1 MSRTPCTSHPSRPTR
16 PSRTPLLSATSRRS
30 RWAALLCVPAAILLA
45 LTPSTASAYPD
56 PGTVT
61 GATVVHD
68 PTMIRTSGGRYL
80 LYATGGGISYRTST
94 DRRTYSA
101 GGDAFSGRPGWWSS
115 YGTTEAWAPD
125 ISYQGGQYL
134 MYYAVSIFRT
144 NRSAIGLAVSSTG
157 LPGSWSDR
165 GIVYTSTASS
175 DYNAIDPNLFVDDDG
190 KWWLSFGSFWTGIKM
205 IRIDPSTGKQL
216 SSDTARRSLASRR
229 TSPNAVEAPF
239 VVKRNGFYYLF
250 ASYDTCCAGVN
261 STYKVKVGRATS
273 VTGPY
278 RDRNGVAM
286 TDDGGTPVLE
296 SHGRYIGPGGQSIL
310 HDTDGDL
317 IVYHYYDGNNNG
329 TPRLGVNLLNWSS
342 GWPVAF

>member
-1 MSRTPCTSHPSRPTR
+1 MSG
-16 PSRTPLLSATSRRS
+16 TSRRS
-30 RWAALLCVPAAILLA
+30 RRAALLCVPAAILLA